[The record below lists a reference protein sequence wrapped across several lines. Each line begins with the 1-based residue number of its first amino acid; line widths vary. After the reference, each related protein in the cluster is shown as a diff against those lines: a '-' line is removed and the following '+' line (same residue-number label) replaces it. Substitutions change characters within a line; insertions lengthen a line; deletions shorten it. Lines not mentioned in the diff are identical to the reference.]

1 MKRLRTIVL
10 VALLGLGAC
19 KEFLPTL
26 DDPEMADL
34 NARLSKCRAE
44 ARAFVQTSAEP
55 HAKETGQ
62 AAYMKY
68 EDCKRREHIEGVDA
82 K

>member
-1 MKRLRTIVL
+1 MKDLRVYVFCL
-10 VALLGLGAC
+10 ALLGGC
-19 KEFLPTL
+19 KELLPTF
-26 DDPEMADL
+26 DDPELADF

-44 ARAFVQTSAEP
+44 ARAFAQTSAEP
-55 HAKETGQ
+55 HSKETGQ

-82 K
+82 R